1 MIVISQ
7 PVNSGSRI
15 GSAES
20 LRVHIMVV
28 VNHFLLGALIISELA
43 RVPEHVQNCFIQSCR
58 VVAVLW
64 ACASVRAY
72 AMDYFAGD
80 VNLLVCLRR

>member
-15 GSAES
+15 GSAEP

-43 RVPEHVQNCFIQSCR
+43 RVPEHVQNCFIQSF
-58 VVAVLW
+58 VVPGGSSIVGM
-64 ACASVRAY
+64 CV
-72 AMDYFAGD
+72 
-80 VNLLVCLRR
+80 